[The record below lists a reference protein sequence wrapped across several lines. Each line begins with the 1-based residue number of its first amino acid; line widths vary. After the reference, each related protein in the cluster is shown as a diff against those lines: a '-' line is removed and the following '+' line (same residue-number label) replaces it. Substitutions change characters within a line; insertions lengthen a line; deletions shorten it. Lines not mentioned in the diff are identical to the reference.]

1 MTEQQGIDNGAG
13 VPVPLNEVLDHL
25 DADGR
30 KSFELAVARAQV
42 ARLQRAAQEE
52 DQGENAAGT

>member
-1 MTEQQGIDNGAG
+1 MTDQAGIDNGAG
-13 VPVPLNEVLDHL
+13 VPVTLNEVLSYL

-42 ARLQRAAQEE
+42 AKLQNDQAQQTESDSE
-52 DQGENAAGT
+52 G